1 MSLKLMRDVY
11 AHAHSSQAKG
21 CAACTPVGRA
31 VLLAIIFHAGK
42 DVRECWP
49 SVDLL
54 ALETCVTT
62 RSVHSALALLKSQGF
77 ISIEKRV
84 GRGKTSIY
92 RLNQERIAIG
102 EPTSPIAQP
111 QKVNQLHPIA
121 PEKDE
126 PNSPFESDFDRERVN
141 VTTEKGERGSLKG
154 ERGSKPPDPLKGRT
168 ERTEKNRAPEIDASM
183 AVSGLIDMTG
193 LHSRDARVVLESMAR
208 EAEKKGEDLVAWAE
222 TLAKSWQLLEESRP
236 TLEYHWSAAKF
247 FGEGHYKNSNGWPWK
262 QGQRPKPRLRAV
274 NG

>member
-1 MSLKLMRDVY
+1 MRDVY

-21 CAACTPVGRA
+21 CAACAPVGRA

-42 DVRECWP
+42 DVRECCGP

-84 GRGKTSIY
+84 SRGKTSIY

-102 EPTSPIAQP
+102 EPTSPILRP

-141 VTTEKGERGSLKG
+141 ITTEKGERGSLKG

-168 ERTEKNRAPEIDASM
+168 EKTEKNGAPGIDASM

-193 LHSRDARVVLESMAR
+193 LHSRDARVVVKTWPVN
-208 EAEKKGEDLVAWAE
+208 EKKGEDLVAWAE
-222 TLAKSWQLLEESRP
+222 TLAKSSQLSRSP
-236 TLEYHWSAAKF
+236 ANAEYHWSAAKF